1 MVFFQKNI
9 PIFLIFLLLLIKSNC
24 FYIPLQFAKQEDST
38 SKLENDFTIENI
50 SQLYIEAK
58 FASTIEV
65 GNPPQK
71 TELIYSSERYGIL
84 MIEDQNITMDN
95 FFNKKLST
103 SINITHEYDKNFF
116 VSDRPVT
123 LIDSLFFP
131 FYDSKTNKSSK
142 IEIKDYPF
150 IYLTKTASWERY
162 ENKEFIK
169 DVDGKAYMVYGS
181 KVHCNW
187 RSEINENLPNILK
200 HNNLI
205 DDYNFIVE
213 YNNKKQKDR
222 NYDFQIIIGKQLHQ
236 IYPDI
241 YSKDNLANIKALS
254 YSGEINWIVEFDEVF
269 YFPENFKFNID
280 INKDD
285 LNIISFDNNLN
296 DNKTYSYIDRGQ
308 MSFEIDFILCPKF
321 YYFSLDKLFSKYE
334 DKCKVERAQKRY
346 AFYVC
351 DKDFKTEHF
360 PPIFFYHR
368 ELNYTF
374 ILKPDDIFK
383 IIGDKKY
390 YLLVYDLYRPNE
402 WYLGKIF
409 LEKYSFNYNMESKE
423 IGFYKKG
430 NIDNKEK
437 DKDNNKKDKDDSKKI
452 LLINLFWIGVLII
465 VLVVFFFIGKKLL
478 CKIRKKRA
486 NELDDNYEYTVNG
499 ENNEKK
505 NENDYNYNNENE
517 NLDYNKLVN

>member
-1 MVFFQKNI
+1 MVFSKKNI
-9 PIFLIFLLLLIKSNC
+9 LIFLIIIFLLQKSNGS
-24 FYIPLQFAKQEDST
+24 YVPLQFSKQENSPSQLD
-38 SKLENDFTIENI
+38 NNFTIENI

-58 FASTIEV
+58 FTSTIEI

-71 TELIYSSERYGIL
+71 TELLFSSERHGII

-103 SINITHEYDKNFF
+103 SINITHDYDKNFF
-116 VSDRPVT
+116 GYDKPVT

-131 FYDSKTNKSSK
+131 FYDSNTKKLSK

-162 ENKEFIK
+162 ENIEFVNNI
-169 DVDGKAYMVYGS
+169 DGKAYMVYGS
-181 KVHCNW
+181 KVHCDW
-187 RSEINENLPNILK
+187 RNELNENLPNILK
-200 HNNLI
+200 HNDITDN
-205 DDYNFIVE
+205 YNFIIE
-213 YNNKKQKDR
+213 YNNKKEKDN
-222 NYDFQIIIGKQLHQ
+222 NYDFEIIIGKQLHQ

-241 YSKDNLANIKALS
+241 YSEYNLVHTKALS
-254 YSGEINWIVEFDEVF
+254 YAGEINWIVEFDEVF

-308 MSFEIDFILCPKF
+308 MAFEIDFILCPKF
-321 YYFSLDKLFSKYE
+321 YYFTLEKLFSKYE
-334 DKCKVERAQKRY
+334 DKCKVERAQRRY

-351 DKDFKTEHF
+351 DKDFKTDDF
-360 PPIFFYHR
+360 PPIFFFHR

-374 ILKPDDIFK
+374 ILKPDEIFK
-383 IIGDKKY
+383 IIRDKKY

-423 IGFYKKG
+423 IGFYKKS
-430 NIDNKEK
+430 NNYNK
-437 DKDNNKKDKDDSKKI
+437 DKDNKDKDKKDKDDSNI
-452 LLINLFWIGVLII
+452 LLINLIWIAVLII
-465 VLVVFFFIGKKLL
+465 LIVVFFFIIKKLL
-478 CKIRKKRA
+478 SKMRKKRA
-486 NELDDNYEYTVNG
+486 NELDDNYDYTVNG
-499 ENNEKK
+499 ENNEKR
-505 NENDYNYNNENE
+505 NENDYNNENE
-517 NLDYNKLVN
+517 NIDYNKLVD